1 MAGAQNTGGTDPKT
15 WLLQGLVER
24 NARIRSAALVTSD
37 GLVQAVHGLDDTD
50 TADVLA
56 ATVSGL
62 YSLARGAAA
71 RIDTG
76 PAPHQDGGVRQ
87 MVVELNHTLLF
98 VCAAGDRAHLAVVAD
113 RDADP
118 AVIGYEMAQL
128 VRRVRTHLAA
138 PARTTAAPGTAG

>member
-1 MAGAQNTGGTDPKT
+1 MTGTQSTDSTSPKA

-37 GLVQAVHGLDDTD
+37 GMVQAAHGLDAD

-76 PAPHQDGGVRQ
+76 PDGHPGGVRQ
-87 MVVELNHTLLF
+87 TIVELRHTLLF
-98 VCAAGDRAHLAVVAD
+98 VCAAGDRAHLVVLAD
-113 RDADP
+113 DDTDP
-118 AVIGYEMAQL
+118 AVVGYEMAQL
-128 VRRVRTHLAA
+128 VKRVRAHLAA
-138 PARTTAAPGTAG
+138 PART

>member
-1 MAGAQNTGGTDPKT
+1 MADTQRPGSTDPKT

-37 GLVQAVHGLDDTD
+37 GMVQAVHGLDTD

-62 YSLARGAAA
+62 YSLAKGIAA

-76 PAPHQDGGVRQ
+76 PDTHQDGGVRQ
-87 MVVELNHTLLF
+87 TIVELAHTVLF
-98 VCAAGDRAHLAVVAD
+98 VCAAGNRAHLAVIAD
-113 RDADP
+113 GDADP
-118 AVIGYEMAQL
+118 AVVGYEMTQL
-128 VRRVRTHLAA
+128 VRQVREHLAA
-138 PARTTAAPGTAG
+138 PARTTTAP

>member
-71 RIDTG
+71 RIDSG
-76 PAPHQDGGVRQ
+76 PDPHQDGGVRQ
-87 MVVELNHTLLF
+87 MIVELNHTLLF

-118 AVIGYEMAQL
+118 AMVGYEAARL
-128 VRRVRTHLAA
+128 VRRVRAHLAA
-138 PARTTAAPGTAG
+138 PARATAAPGTAG

>member
-1 MAGAQNTGGTDPKT
+1 MAGTQRTGGTDPKT
-15 WLLQGLVER
+15 WLIQGLVER

-37 GLVQAVHGLDDTD
+37 GLIRAAHGLDDTD

-56 ATVSGL
+56 AIVCGL

-71 RIDTG
+71 RIDAG
-76 PAPHQDGGVRQ
+76 PGPHPDGDVRQ
-87 MVVELNHTLLF
+87 MTVELARTLLF
-98 VCAAGDRAHLAVVAD
+98 VRAAGVRAHLAVIAD

-118 AVIGYEMAQL
+118 AVVGYETARL

>member
-1 MAGAQNTGGTDPKT
+1 MAGTQSTGGTAPKT

-37 GLVQAVHGLDDTD
+37 GLIRAAHGLDDTD

-56 ATVSGL
+56 ATVCGL

-76 PAPHQDGGVRQ
+76 PEPHQDRGVRQ
-87 MVVELNHTLLF
+87 MIVELTDTLLF
-98 VCAAGDRAHLAVVAD
+98 VRAVGVRAHLAVIAD

-118 AVIGYEMAQL
+118 AVVGHEMTHLIRQ
-128 VRRVRTHLAA
+128 VRAHLAA
-138 PARTTAAPGTAG
+138 PARTTAGPGTA